1 MAFDRT
7 CNTSDGRNFLH
18 PSQVHF
24 LMIDKCNARCIM
36 CGGDY
41 YRSKSGRKITFE
53 AFKRMAANLQ
63 LEKVASI
70 CLAGAG
76 DPLLNPDLLDIIA
89 YVNERYPSVAVS
101 ITTNGIALLPA
112 LADQLMTHVISFINI
127 SINAATRLT
136 YKQIMQVDQFER
148 VVENARYLASLRQY
162 VGSPTSLQ
170 FSIALN
176 ELNIGELPQLVAL
189 THSLGF
195 NSVNA
200 MYCRYYPKELRSKNI
215 IGEATPLDDD
225 TSLFYHQELSDFM
238 VQKAAKAAHRLQ
250 IGFTHEPLFSDK
262 APLQNCSW
270 TEHELMVGFDGEVYP
285 CGGGELHFKQ
295 KVENGTYHFGNAL
308 TESIDQFWNNE
319 TYCNLRISS
328 RQGDISPIP
337 ECHCCAN
344 LKSPSDRC
352 LHFMDWEGYDLTGSK
367 SEHPISD
374 PSEPLVSIIVP
385 TINRP
390 DMLRE
395 TIQSILDQTY
405 RNFEII
411 VVNDAGQDVSDVIA
425 SFGSSRIIYLTHP
438 QNKGLAAS
446 RNTGIRAAQGK
457 YVAYLDDDDIYYPN
471 HLETLVSH
479 LESTDCYIAYTDSYQ
494 ANQKLIEDSYQTVNR
509 TLEYSR
515 DFDYELILVQNFIPV
530 LCFMHDR
537 AIIDE
542 VGYFD
547 ETLRSHEDWD
557 LWVRV
562 SREYRLDHL
571 PIITSEYR
579 WRDDGSTM
587 TSSKAADYYTT
598 AKAIYHKIRMSIA
611 VSQETIQKQE
621 ASLMGRRNELYQL
634 RLNILCSII
643 IPVYN
648 KLELTIKCLETLFA
662 HTSERMFELVIV
674 DNASSDGTGEYLK
687 KLDYGKF
694 KLISN
699 QYNVGYTIA
708 CNQGAM
714 VATGKYLVFLNND
727 TEPKDGWLDYL
738 VAIAEQDLLIGA
750 VGSKLIYPDGKL
762 QEAGAIIN
770 KDGSND
776 SIGNGGD
783 PNDPKYNAYKDVDY
797 CTGASLLVRHDLFKE
812 AGGVDERY
820 APAYYED
827 PDLCFSIRELG
838 YRIIYCPESEVIH
851 HESATAGTD
860 KITGIK
866 KFYWINR
873 VKFCEKWR
881 NILEAKPNRPD
892 IARLLEKPITR
903 PVTVI
908 DGIFY
913 QLASTG
919 IARLWTSLLTEW
931 SKLDFSPTVILL
943 DRAGTA
949 PKIEGIRSR
958 TIPPYEYEAPEND
971 RAFLQALCDEE
982 GADLFVST
990 YYTTPLTTP
999 SVFFAY
1005 DMIPENTHLYN
1016 LQDPVWQVKHFGITH
1031 ALTFIAISMNT
1042 GKDLIE
1048 FYPPAANKVSIAY
1061 PGIDTKR
1068 FYPSSEQDVERF
1080 RQKYSLAKP
1089 YFLFVG
1095 NRHYHKNGRL
1105 LFEGLACVANRDEY
1119 SVVCVGAMYKSDLE
1133 LARLVPDVSVKVL
1146 PLSDDELRTAYSGAI
1161 ALVYPSIYEGFGLPI
1176 LEAMACDCPV
1186 ITCHNTSLPEVAGAA
1201 ALYVAQDRAEEMA
1214 IALQNIQQPEVRT
1227 QLIKMGRRQIQ
1238 KFSWEN
1244 MAVAVQQALTKT
1256 YREEVLYVTE

>member
-1 MAFDRT
+1 MAMIKVIIFYDEEGWAWWYRAHNIKKHISPEFEIDIARIGSPFDHNSYDLIVLFESYLYEQILHVPSEKILVGSSTLKSLPSAFEIYNKFYFAGFLVNNHEAYSLLSSLPNIYCCQNGVDGELFSYKYPRAIEIT
-7 CNTSDGRNFLH
+7 ACWVGNNISMNNKGLNIIREACDISGVSLIALDQSENVYINKVLSQGQVRDEVYHQASCYLCASEMEGTPNPALEALACGLPVISTRVGNMPELIQDGFNGFLVERDAFSFVKALEKLKRSDLKQMSLNARNSILNGWTWKQ
-18 PSQVHF
+18 QVHKYESMF
-24 LMIDKCNARCIM
+24 IDLFK
-36 CGGDY
+36 
-41 YRSKSGRKITFE
+41 KI
-53 AFKRMAANLQ
+53 KN
-63 LEKVASI
+63 
-70 CLAGAG
+70 
-76 DPLLNPDLLDIIA
+76 N
-89 YVNERYPSVAVS
+89 
-101 ITTNGIALLPA
+101 
-112 LADQLMTHVISFINI
+112 
-127 SINAATRLT
+127 
-136 YKQIMQVDQFER
+136 QF
-148 VVENARYLASLRQY
+148 
-162 VGSPTSLQ
+162 
-170 FSIALN
+170 
-176 ELNIGELPQLVAL
+176 PQ
-189 THSLGF
+189 
-195 NSVNA
+195 
-200 MYCRYYPKELRSKNI
+200 
-215 IGEATPLDDD
+215 
-225 TSLFYHQELSDFM
+225 
-238 VQKAAKAAHRLQ
+238 
-250 IGFTHEPLFSDK
+250 
-262 APLQNCSW
+262 
-270 TEHELMVGFDGEVYP
+270 
-285 CGGGELHFKQ
+285 
-295 KVENGTYHFGNAL
+295 
-308 TESIDQFWNNE
+308 
-319 TYCNLRISS
+319 
-328 RQGDISPIP
+328 
-337 ECHCCAN
+337 
-344 LKSPSDRC
+344 
-352 LHFMDWEGYDLTGSK
+352 
-367 SEHPISD
+367 
-374 PSEPLVSIIVP
+374 VSIIVP
-385 TINRP
+385 TYNRP

-405 RNFEII
+405 QNFEII
-411 VVNDAGQDVSDVIA
+411 VVNDAGQDVSNVVA
-425 SFGSSRIIYLTHP
+425 SFNSSKITHLTHT

-457 YVAYLDDDDIYYPN
+457 YIAYLDDDDIYYPN

-479 LESTDCYIAYTDSYQ
+479 LESTDCHIAYTDSYQ
-494 ANQKLIEDSYQTVNR
+494 ANQKLIDDSYQTVSR
-509 TLEYSR
+509 TLQYSQ
-515 DFDYELILVQNFIPV
+515 DFDYELILVQNFVPV
-530 LCFMHDR
+530 LCFMHNR
-537 AIIDE
+537 AIIE
-542 VGYFD
+542 KIGYFD

-571 PIITSEYR
+571 AIITSEYR

-587 TSSKAADYYTT
+587 TSSKASDYYNT
-598 AKAIYHKIRMSIA
+598 AKAIYHKIRMSVA

-621 ASLMGRRNELYQL
+621 ASLMGRRYELYQM

-643 IPVYN
+643 VPVYN
-648 KLELTIKCLETLFA
+648 KLELTQKCLETLFA
-662 HTSERMFELVIV
+662 HTSERMFELVII

-687 KLDYGKF
+687 NLGYGKF

-708 CNQGAM
+708 CNQGAK

-727 TEPKDGWLDYL
+727 TEPKDGWLDHL
-738 VAIAEQDLLIGA
+738 VATAEQDLLIGA

-783 PNDPKYNAYKDVDY
+783 PNGPKYNVYKDVDY

-812 AGGVDERY
+812 AGGLDERY

-892 IARLLEKPITR
+892 SARSLEKPVTR

-949 PKIEGIRSR
+949 PKIDGIRSR
-958 TIPPYEYEAPEND
+958 TIPPYDYEAPEND

-982 GADLFVST
+982 GANLFVST
-990 YYTTPLTTP
+990 YYTTPITTP

-1005 DMIPENTHLYN
+1005 DMIPENTRLYN

-1031 ALTFIAISMNT
+1031 AKAFIAISINT
-1042 GKDLIE
+1042 GRDLIE

-1061 PGIDTKR
+1061 PGIDTKQ
-1068 FYPSSEQDVERF
+1068 FYPSYEQDVELF
-1080 RQKYSLAKP
+1080 RQKYSLTKP
-1089 YFLFVG
+1089 YYLFVG
-1095 NRHYHKNGRL
+1095 NRHDHKNGRL
-1105 LFEGLACVANRDEY
+1105 LFEGLACVANRAEC
-1119 SVVCVGAMYKSDLE
+1119 SIVCVGARYKLDME
-1133 LARLVPDVSVKVL
+1133 LIRLVPDVSVKIL
-1146 PLSDDELRTAYSGAI
+1146 PLPDDELRAAYSGAI

-1201 ALYVAQDRAEEMA
+1201 ALYVAQDRPEEMA
-1214 IALQNIQQPEVRT
+1214 VALQNIQQMDVRT

-1244 MAVAVQQALTKT
+1244 MAVKVQQALTKT
-1256 YREEVLYVTE
+1256 YREVV